1 MNKQLIFSSFL
12 LLILLF
18 VSIIGP
24 YFPFLQ
30 DPEDVKEYILHD
42 DGTIEVAPFSP
53 SQMYWLGTDHYGV
66 DLLTLII
73 TGGRDTLLVLLA
85 ITVIR
90 FLIAVPLGILA
101 RKNKGFFHL
110 VVSSLNSFFS
120 MVPILFFALLFM
132 NLPMIIASEYRFVL
146 ILVTLALLECGRTAT
161 AVQTQVAQI
170 DRSAYMEGAVINGSK
185 WSTVLRFYYWRHLRN
200 QLIVLFFLDASRV
213 MLLLGQLGFLS
224 MFFAQTWVLDEA
236 IGILV
241 RNDLHIWPTMLADT
255 RKFLHSNIWIPL
267 APAFMITITIFT
279 LQLFGEGLRSRF
291 EKK

>member
-1 MNKQLIFSSFL
+1 MNKPLIISSILLIF
-12 LLILLF
+12 LF
-18 VSIIGP
+18 VICLVGP

-30 DPEDVKEYILHD
+30 SPDDVKEYILHE

-73 TGGRDTLLVLLA
+73 TGGKDTLLVVFA
-85 ITVIR
+85 ITLIR
-90 FLIAVPLGILA
+90 YVMAVPLGVLA
-101 RKNKGFFHL
+101 RKNKGFFHFT
-110 VVSSLNSFFS
+110 VSSLNSFFS

-132 NLPMIIASEYRFVL
+132 NLPMFLASDYRFIL
-146 ILVTLALLECGRTAT
+146 ILFTLALLECGRTAA

-170 DRSAYMEGAVINGSK
+170 DRSTYMEGAIINGSK
-185 WSTVLRFYYWRHLRN
+185 WLTVLRLYYWRHLRTS
-200 QLIVLFFLDASRV
+200 LIVLFFLDASRV

-255 RKFLHSNIWIPL
+255 RKYLHSNIWIPL
-267 APAFMITITIFT
+267 APALMITITIFA